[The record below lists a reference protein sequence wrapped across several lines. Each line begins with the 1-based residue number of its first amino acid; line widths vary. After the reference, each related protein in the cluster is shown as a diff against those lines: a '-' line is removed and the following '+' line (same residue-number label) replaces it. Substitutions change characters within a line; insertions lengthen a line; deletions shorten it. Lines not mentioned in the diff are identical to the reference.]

1 MDDSKENDDFQSDSE
16 SLSSLS
22 ESENPT
28 SMSESLTSFMDES
41 TPEID
46 NAIATDGTIWSGV
59 NSLPELLTL
68 RVNHVPSLTLYS
80 HSANSILGSFILT
93 VDRH

>member
-1 MDDSKENDDFQSDSE
+1 MDDSKENDDFQSGSE

-22 ESENPT
+22 ESENLM

-46 NAIATDGTIWSGV
+46 NAIAPDGTIWSGV

-68 RVNHVPSLTLYS
+68 PVNHVPSLTPHS
-80 HSANSILGSFILT
+80 HSANSILGKFYINC
-93 VDRH
+93 R